1 VARFNRWKIEPL
13 SDVTA
18 VRGMRIG
25 VAELG
30 GVEKVVKVPE
40 LRAVVIGPVAKEKKK
55 PDTPE
60 NATMVTKS
68 RRRVRP
74 SEGLAG
80 AI

>member
-1 VARFNRWKIEPL
+1 MKIKI
-13 SDVTA
+13 D
-18 VRGMRIG
+18 
-25 VAELG
+25 ELG
-30 GVEKVVKVPE
+30 GVEEVVKVTE
-40 LRAVVIGPVAKEKKK
+40 LCAVLMGPVANEKKK

-68 RRRVRP
+68 RRRAQP